1 MLKGETEMNLFGK
14 KFALV
19 LALIAVLAMAGS
31 ALAADVT
38 DESSLRRQVK
48 TGGEITLTGDIKL
61 TGSGDDGAI
70 NITKDTVLDLNGHT
84 LSRTS
89 GEAGNTFVIIVENGA
104 TLTINDG
111 SNGSGK
117 IVSTNTHDDAD
128 TQGYSRVIKIGS
140 STFNNGGGTGGTVV
154 MNGGNLQSA
163 PVTNPAPD
171 AWGGYGVVL
180 YADGSADADKTGI
193 DVTFIMNGGKIEA
206 GWSGIVVFGT
216 GCKVTVNGGEIIAP
230 GYAIA
235 GNGNGNNNGTMINI
249 NGGALTSEKDVAIYH
264 PQGGVMTVSGGTI
277 TGQDGIQMVGG
288 ELNITG
294 GTIRAIGKYSAT
306 YEKNDDGS
314 ILGGAALSILSRA
327 NYVGRLV
334 VNISG
339 TPVLESKNGN
349 AIAEATVNN
358 ATNEDKFEKLT
369 IAGGT
374 FTGAANQAAIATC
387 FAEPGDITITA
398 GTFSSDIK
406 DIFPYDQDAF
416 SNIEIAEDNG
426 KFYVVIHSESIS
438 LPATKEMTVGTSERL
453 EVTFTPENTTETTL
467 TWSSSDGSIV
477 TVDGNG
483 IVTAVSVGTA
493 DITATAENGK
503 TATCNVTVIAGA
515 PQHSSGGGGGCSAGF
530 GALALLA
537 AVPLMFRRK
546 K

>member
-1 MLKGETEMNLFGK
+1 MPKGETEMNLFGK

-38 DESSLRRQVK
+38 DETSLRQQVE

-70 NITKDTVLDLNGHT
+70 NITKDTVLDLNGHM

-89 GEAGNTFVIIVENGA
+89 DEAGNTFVIIVKDEA
-104 TLTINDG
+104 TLTINDS
-111 SNGSGK
+111 SNGNGK
-117 IVSTNTHDDAD
+117 IVSTNNNENAAN
-128 TQGYSRVIKIGS
+128 GYARVVRIGS
-140 STFNNGGGTGGTVV
+140 SAYEKGDGTGGSVI
-154 MNGGNLQSA
+154 MNGGSIISTR
-163 PVTNPAPD
+163 VTDPKPN

-180 YADGSADADKTGI
+180 YAQNSSVQDAEPI
-193 DVTFIMNGGKIEA
+193 DVNFTMNGGKIDGGWA
-206 GWSGIVVFGT
+206 GVAAFGT
-216 GCKVTVNGGEIIAP
+216 SCKVTVNGGEIIAP

-264 PQGGVMTVSGGTI
+264 PQDGVMTVSGGTI
-277 TGQDGIQMVGG
+277 TGQDGIQMIGG

-294 GTIRAIGKYSAT
+294 GTIRAIGEYSPT

-327 NYVGRLV
+327 GYVGHLV

-339 TPVLESKNGN
+339 TPTLESKNGN

-358 ATNEDKFEKLT
+358 DKNEDHFEKLA

-374 FTGAANQAAIATC
+374 FTGAANQAAIATY
-387 FAEPGDITITA
+387 FAKPGDITITA
-398 GTFSSDIK
+398 GTFSSDIRE
-406 DIFPYDQDAF
+406 IFPEDPEAF
-416 SNIEIAEDNG
+416 GDIEIAENNG

>member
-1 MLKGETEMNLFGK
+1 MNLFGK

-38 DESSLRRQVK
+38 DEISLRQQVE

-61 TGSGDDGAI
+61 TGSGDARAI
-70 NITKDTVLDLNGHT
+70 NITKDTVLDLNGHM

-104 TLTINDG
+104 RLTINDS
-111 SNGSGK
+111 SNGNGK

-128 TQGYSRVIKIGS
+128 TKGYSRVIKIGS

-154 MNGGNLQSA
+154 MSGGNLQSA
-163 PVTNPAPD
+163 PVTKPASN

-180 YADGSADADKTGI
+180 YADGSAAPDKTGI

-206 GWSGIVVFGT
+206 GWSGITVFGT

-264 PQGGVMTVSGGTI
+264 PQAGVMTVSGGTI
-277 TGQDGIQMVGG
+277 TGQDGIQMIGG

-387 FAEPGDITITA
+387 FAEPGDIRITA
-398 GTFSSDIK
+398 GTFSSDIREIFQDPEAFG
-406 DIFPYDQDAF
+406 DID
-416 SNIEIAEDNG
+416 IAENNG

>member
-1 MLKGETEMNLFGK
+1 MNLFGK

-38 DESSLRRQVK
+38 DEISLRQQVK
-48 TGGEITLTGDIKL
+48 TGGEITLTRDIEL
-61 TGSGDDGAI
+61 TGSGDNGAL
-70 NITKDTVLDLNGHT
+70 NITKDTVLDLNGHM

-89 GEAGNTFVIIVENGA
+89 DEAGNTFVIIVKDEA
-104 TLTINDG
+104 TLTINDS
-111 SNGSGK
+111 SNGNGK
-117 IVSTNTHDDAD
+117 IVSTNNNENAAN
-128 TQGYSRVIKIGS
+128 GYARVVRIGS
-140 STFNNGGGTGGTVV
+140 SAYEKGDGTGGSVI
-154 MNGGNLQSA
+154 MNGGSIISTRVA
-163 PVTNPAPD
+163 DPKPD

-180 YADGSADADKTGI
+180 YAQNSSFQDAEPIAVNFT
-193 DVTFIMNGGKIEA
+193 MNGGKIDGGWA
-206 GWSGIVVFGT
+206 GVAAFGT
-216 GCKVTVNGGEIIAP
+216 SCKVTVNGGEIIAP

-264 PQGGVMTVSGGTI
+264 PQDGVMTVSGGTI

-294 GTIRAIGKYSAT
+294 GTIRAIGEYSPT
-306 YEKNDDGS
+306 YGKDDDGS

-327 NYVGRLV
+327 DYVGHIV

-398 GTFSSDIK
+398 GTFSSDIRE
-406 DIFPYDQDAF
+406 IFQDPEAF
-416 SNIEIAEDNG
+416 GDIEIAENNG

-515 PQHSSGGGGGCSAGF
+515 PQHSSGGGGCSAGF

>member
-1 MLKGETEMNLFGK
+1 MNLFGK

-38 DESSLRRQVK
+38 DEISLRQQVE
-48 TGGEITLTGDIKL
+48 TGGEITLTGDIEL

-89 GEAGNTFVIIVENGA
+89 DEADYTFVIIVKDEA
-104 TLTINDG
+104 KLTINDS
-111 SNGSGK
+111 SNGNGK
-117 IVSTNTHDDAD
+117 IVSTNNNENAAN
-128 TQGYSRVIKIGS
+128 GYARVVRIGS
-140 STFNNGGGTGGTVV
+140 SAYEKGDGTGGSVI
-154 MNGGNLQSA
+154 MNGGSIISTR
-163 PVTNPAPD
+163 VTDPKPN

-180 YADGSADADKTGI
+180 YAQNSSVQDAEPI
-193 DVTFIMNGGKIEA
+193 DVNFTMNGGKVDGGWA
-206 GWSGIVVFGT
+206 GVTVFGT
-216 GCKVTVNGGEIIAP
+216 SCKVTVNGGEIIAP

-264 PQGGVMTVSGGTI
+264 PQDGVMTVSGGTI

-327 NYVGRLV
+327 DYVGDIV

-349 AIAEATVNN
+349 AIAEAIVNN
-358 ATNEDKFEKLT
+358 ATGENKFKELT

-374 FTGAANQAAIATC
+374 FTGAANQAAIATHL
-387 FAEPGDITITA
+387 AKPGDITITA
-398 GTFSSDIK
+398 GTFSSDIRE
-406 DIFPYDQDAF
+406 IFPEDPEAF
-416 SNIEIAEDNG
+416 GDIEIAENNG

-493 DITATAENGK
+493 DITATAENGN

>member
-38 DESSLRRQVK
+38 DETSLRQQVE

-70 NITKDTVLDLNGHT
+70 NITKDTVLDLNGHM

-89 GEAGNTFVIIVENGA
+89 DEAGNTFVIIVKDEA
-104 TLTINDG
+104 TLTINDS
-111 SNGSGK
+111 SNGNGK
-117 IVSTNTHDDAD
+117 IVSTNNNENAAN
-128 TQGYSRVIKIGS
+128 GYARVVRIGS
-140 STFNNGGGTGGTVV
+140 SAYEKGDGTGGSVI
-154 MNGGNLQSA
+154 MNGGSIISTRVA
-163 PVTNPAPD
+163 DPKPD

-180 YADGSADADKTGI
+180 YAQNSSFQDAEPIAVNFT
-193 DVTFIMNGGKIEA
+193 MNGGKIDGGWA
-206 GWSGIVVFGT
+206 GVAAFGT
-216 GCKVTVNGGEIIAP
+216 SCKVTVNGGEIIAP

-387 FAEPGDITITA
+387 FAKPGDIRITA
-398 GTFSSDIK
+398 GTFSSDIRE
-406 DIFPYDQDAF
+406 IFQDPEAF
-416 SNIEIAEDNG
+416 GDIEIAENNG

>member
-1 MLKGETEMNLFGK
+1 MNLFGK

-38 DESSLRRQVK
+38 DETSLRQQVE
-48 TGGEITLTGDIKL
+48 TGGEITLTGDIEL
-61 TGSGDDGAI
+61 TGSGDERAI

-89 GEAGNTFVIIVENGA
+89 DEADYTFVIIVKDEA
-104 TLTINDG
+104 TLTINDS
-111 SNGSGK
+111 SNGNGK
-117 IVSTNTHDDAD
+117 IVSTNNNENAAN
-128 TQGYSRVIKIGS
+128 GYARVVRIGS
-140 STFNNGGGTGGTVV
+140 SAYEKGDGTGGSVI
-154 MNGGNLQSA
+154 MNGGSIISTR
-163 PVTNPAPD
+163 VTDPKPN

-180 YADGSADADKTGI
+180 YAQNSSVQDAEPI
-193 DVTFIMNGGKIEA
+193 DVNFTMNGGKVDGGWA
-206 GWSGIVVFGT
+206 GVTVFGT
-216 GCKVTVNGGEIIAP
+216 SCKVTVNGGEIIAP

-264 PQGGVMTVSGGTI
+264 PQDGVMTVSGGTI

-327 NYVGRLV
+327 DYVGHLV

-339 TPVLESKNGN
+339 TPTLESKNGN

-358 ATNEDKFEKLT
+358 DENEDHFEKLT

-374 FTGAANQAAIATC
+374 FTGAANQAAIATY
-387 FAEPGDITITA
+387 FAKPRDITITA
-398 GTFSSDIK
+398 GTFSSDIRK
-406 DIFPYDQDAF
+406 IFPAYPEAF
-416 SNIEIAEDNG
+416 GDIEIAENNG

-493 DITATAENGK
+493 DITATAENGN

>member
-38 DESSLRRQVK
+38 DEISLRQQVK
-48 TGGEITLTGDIKL
+48 TGGEITLTRDIEL
-61 TGSGDDGAI
+61 RGSGDDVAI

-89 GEAGNTFVIIVENGA
+89 DEADYTFVIIVKDEA
-104 TLTINDG
+104 TLTINDS
-111 SNGSGK
+111 SNGNGK
-117 IVSTNTHDDAD
+117 IVSTNNNENAAN
-128 TQGYSRVIKIGS
+128 GYARVVRIGS
-140 STFNNGGGTGGTVV
+140 SAYEKGDGTGGSVI
-154 MNGGNLQSA
+154 MNGGSIISTR
-163 PVTNPAPD
+163 VTDPKPN

-180 YADGSADADKTGI
+180 YAQNSSVQDAEPI
-193 DVTFIMNGGKIEA
+193 DVNFTMNGGKVDGGWA
-206 GWSGIVVFGT
+206 GVAVFGT
-216 GCKVTVNGGEIIAP
+216 SCKVTVNGGEIIAP

-235 GNGNGNNNGTMINI
+235 GNGNGNNNGTTINI

-264 PQGGVMTVSGGTI
+264 PQDGVMTVSGGTI

-288 ELNITG
+288 KLNITG
-294 GTIRAIGKYSAT
+294 GTIRAIGAYSPT
-306 YEKNDDGS
+306 YGKDDDGS

-327 NYVGRLV
+327 DYVGHLV

-339 TPVLESKNGN
+339 TPTLESKNGN

-358 ATNEDKFEKLT
+358 DENEDHFETLT

-374 FTGAANQAAIATC
+374 FTGAANQAAIATY
-387 FAEPGDITITA
+387 FAKPGDIRITA
-398 GTFSSDIK
+398 GTFSSDIRK
-406 DIFPYDQDAF
+406 IFPEHPEAF
-416 SNIEIAEDNG
+416 GDIKIAENNG

-493 DITATAENGK
+493 DITATAENGN

-515 PQHSSGGGGGCSAGF
+515 PQHSSGSGGGCSAGF

>member
-1 MLKGETEMNLFGK
+1 MNLFGK

-38 DESSLRRQVK
+38 DETSLRQQVE
-48 TGGEITLTGDIKL
+48 TGGEITLTGDIEL
-61 TGSGDDGAI
+61 TGSGDERAI

-89 GEAGNTFVIIVENGA
+89 DEADYTFVIIVQNDA
-104 TLTINDG
+104 TLTINDS
-111 SNGSGK
+111 SNGNGK
-117 IVSTNTHDDAD
+117 IVSKNTHDDAD
-128 TQGYSRVIKIGS
+128 TKGYSRVIKIGS

-206 GWSGIVVFGT
+206 GWSGIAVFGT

-369 IAGGT
+369 IAG
-374 FTGAANQAAIATC
+374 
-387 FAEPGDITITA
+387 
-398 GTFSSDIK
+398 
-406 DIFPYDQDAF
+406 
-416 SNIEIAEDNG
+416 
-426 KFYVVIHSESIS
+426 
-438 LPATKEMTVGTSERL
+438 
-453 EVTFTPENTTETTL
+453 
-467 TWSSSDGSIV
+467 
-477 TVDGNG
+477 
-483 IVTAVSVGTA
+483 
-493 DITATAENGK
+493 
-503 TATCNVTVIAGA
+503 
-515 PQHSSGGGGGCSAGF
+515 
-530 GALALLA
+530 
-537 AVPLMFRRK
+537 
-546 K
+546 

>member
-1 MLKGETEMNLFGK
+1 MNLFKK

-19 LALIAVLAMAGS
+19 LALIAALALAGS

-38 DESSLRRQVK
+38 DESSLRQQVE

-70 NITKDTVLDLNGHT
+70 NITKDTVLDLNGHM

-89 GEAGNTFVIIVENGA
+89 DEAGNTFVIIVKDEA
-104 TLTINDG
+104 TLTINDS
-111 SNGSGK
+111 SNGNGK
-117 IVSTNTHDDAD
+117 IVSTNNNDENAAN
-128 TQGYSRVIKIGS
+128 GYARVVRIGS
-140 STFNNGGGTGGTVV
+140 SAYEKGDGTGGSVI
-154 MNGGNLQSA
+154 MNGGSIISTR
-163 PVTNPAPD
+163 VTDPKPN

-180 YADGSADADKTGI
+180 YAQNSSFQDAEPIAVNFT
-193 DVTFIMNGGKIEA
+193 MNGGKIDGGWA
-206 GWSGIVVFGT
+206 GVAAFGT
-216 GCKVTVNGGEIIAP
+216 SCKVTVNGGEIIAP

-235 GNGNGNNNGTMINI
+235 GNGSGNNNGTMINI

-306 YEKNDDGS
+306 YKKNDDGS

-387 FAEPGDITITA
+387 FAKPGDITITA
-398 GTFSSDIK
+398 GTFSSNIK
-406 DIFPYDQDAF
+406 DIFPDDQDAF

-438 LPATKEMTVGTSERL
+438 LPATKEMTVGTSETL

>member
-38 DESSLRRQVK
+38 DEISLRQQAK
-48 TGGEITLTGDIKL
+48 TGGAITLTGDIEL
-61 TGSGDDGAI
+61 TGSGDDGAL
-70 NITKDTVLDLNGHT
+70 NITKDTVLDLNGHM

-89 GEAGNTFVIIVENGA
+89 GEAGNTFVIIVKDKA
-104 TLTINDG
+104 TLTINDS
-111 SNGSGK
+111 SNGNGK
-117 IVSTNTHDDAD
+117 IVSTNNNENAAN
-128 TQGYSRVIKIGS
+128 GYARVVRIGS
-140 STFNNGGGTGGTVV
+140 SAYQKGDGTGGYVI
-154 MNGGNLQSA
+154 MNGGSIISTRVADPKPN
-163 PVTNPAPD
+163 

-180 YADGSADADKTGI
+180 YAQNSSVQDAEPI
-193 DVTFIMNGGKIEA
+193 DVNFTMNGGKIDGGWA
-206 GWSGIVVFGT
+206 GVAAFGT
-216 GCKVTVNGGEIIAP
+216 SCKVTVNGGEIIAP

-264 PQGGVMTVSGGTI
+264 PQDGVMTVSGGTI
-277 TGQDGIQMVGG
+277 TGQDGIQMIGG

-294 GTIRAIGKYSAT
+294 GTIRAIGEYSET
-306 YEKNDDGS
+306 YVKDEDGS

-327 NYVGRLV
+327 DYVGNIV

-349 AIAEATVNN
+349 AIAEATVSTDENH
-358 ATNEDKFEKLT
+358 FEKLT

-374 FTGAANQAAIATC
+374 FIGAANQAAIATY
-387 FAEPGDITITA
+387 FAVPEDIKITA
-398 GTFSSDIK
+398 GTFSSDIRE
-406 DIFPYDQDAF
+406 IFPDPEAF
-416 SNIEIAEDNG
+416 GDIEIAENNG

-438 LPATKEMTVGTSERL
+438 LPATKEMTVGTSETL

-467 TWSSSDGSIV
+467 TWSSSDESIV
-477 TVDGNG
+477 TVDDNG
-483 IVTAVSVGTA
+483 IVTAASVGTA

-503 TATCNVTVIAGA
+503 TATCRVTVIAGA
-515 PQHSSGGGGGCSAGF
+515 PQHSSGGGGCSAGF

>member
-19 LALIAVLAMAGS
+19 LALIAVFAMAGS

-38 DESSLRRQVK
+38 DEISLRQQAK
-48 TGGEITLTGDIKL
+48 KGGEITLTGDIEL
-61 TGSGDDGAI
+61 NGHGDDGAL
-70 NITKDTVLDLNGHT
+70 NITKNTVLDLNGHM

-89 GEAGNTFVIIVENGA
+89 DEADNTFVIIVKDEA
-104 TLTINDG
+104 TLTINDS
-111 SNGSGK
+111 SNGNGK
-117 IVSTNTHDDAD
+117 IVSTNNNENAAN
-128 TQGYSRVIKIGS
+128 GYARVVRIGS
-140 STFNNGGGTGGTVV
+140 SAYQKGNGTGGYVI
-154 MNGGNLQSA
+154 MNGGSIISTRVADPKPN
-163 PVTNPAPD
+163 

-180 YADGSADADKTGI
+180 YAQNSSFQDVEPI
-193 DVTFIMNGGKIEA
+193 DVNFTMNGGKIDGGWA
-206 GWSGIVVFGT
+206 GVAAFGT
-216 GCKVTVNGGEIIAP
+216 SCKVTVNGGEIIAP

-264 PQGGVMTVSGGTI
+264 PQDGVMTVSGGTI
-277 TGQDGIQMVGG
+277 TGQDGIQMIGG
-288 ELNITG
+288 KLNITG
-294 GTIRAIGKYSAT
+294 GTIRAIGEYSPT
-306 YEKNDDGS
+306 YKKNDDGS

-327 NYVGRLV
+327 DYVGNIV

-358 ATNEDKFEKLT
+358 ATGENKFEKLT
-369 IAGGT
+369 IGGGT
-374 FTGAANQAAIATC
+374 FTGAASLPAIATR

-398 GTFSSDIK
+398 GTFSSDIRE
-406 DIFPYDQDAF
+406 IFPKDPEAF
-416 SNIEIAEDNG
+416 GDIDIAENNG

-438 LPATKEMTVGTSERL
+438 LPATKEITVGTSERL

-467 TWSSSDGSIV
+467 TWSSSDESIV
-477 TVDGNG
+477 TVDDNG

-503 TATCNVTVIAGA
+503 TATCRVTVIAGS
-515 PQHSSGGGGGCSAGF
+515 PQHSSGGGGCSAGF

>member
-38 DESSLRRQVK
+38 DEISLRQQVK
-48 TGGEITLTGDIKL
+48 TGGEITLTRDIEL
-61 TGSGDDGAI
+61 TGSGDNGAL
-70 NITKDTVLDLNGHT
+70 NITKDTVLDLNGHM

-89 GEAGNTFVIIVENGA
+89 DEAGNTFVIIVKDEA
-104 TLTINDG
+104 TLTINDS
-111 SNGSGK
+111 SNGNGK
-117 IVSTNTHDDAD
+117 IVSTNNNENAAN
-128 TQGYSRVIKIGS
+128 GYARVVRIGS
-140 STFNNGGGTGGTVV
+140 SAYEKGDGTGGSVI
-154 MNGGNLQSA
+154 MNGGSIISTRVA
-163 PVTNPAPD
+163 DPKPD

-180 YADGSADADKTGI
+180 YAQNSSFQDAEPIAVNFT
-193 DVTFIMNGGKIEA
+193 MNGGKIDGGWA
-206 GWSGIVVFGT
+206 GVAAFGT
-216 GCKVTVNGGEIIAP
+216 SCKVTVNGGEIIAP

-264 PQGGVMTVSGGTI
+264 PQDGVMTVSGGTI

-294 GTIRAIGKYSAT
+294 GTIRAIGEYSPT
-306 YEKNDDGS
+306 YGKDDDGS

-327 NYVGRLV
+327 DYVGHIV

-398 GTFSSDIK
+398 GTFSSDIRE
-406 DIFPYDQDAF
+406 IFQDPEAF
-416 SNIEIAEDNG
+416 GDIEIAENNG

>member
-38 DESSLRRQVK
+38 DEISLRQQVK
-48 TGGEITLTGDIKL
+48 TGGEITLTRDIEL
-61 TGSGDDGAI
+61 RGSGDDGAL
-70 NITKDTVLDLNGHT
+70 NITKNTVLDLNGHM

-89 GEAGNTFVIIVENGA
+89 DEAGNTFVIIVKDEA
-104 TLTINDG
+104 TLTINDS
-111 SNGSGK
+111 SNGNGK
-117 IVSTNTHDDAD
+117 IVSTNNNENAAN
-128 TQGYSRVIKIGS
+128 GYARVVRIGS
-140 STFNNGGGTGGTVV
+140 SAYEKGDGTGGSVI
-154 MNGGNLQSA
+154 MNGGSIISTRVA
-163 PVTNPAPD
+163 DPKPD

-180 YADGSADADKTGI
+180 YAQNSSFQDAEPIAVNFT
-193 DVTFIMNGGKIEA
+193 MNGGKIDGGWA
-206 GWSGIVVFGT
+206 GVAAFGT
-216 GCKVTVNGGEIIAP
+216 SCKVTVNGGEIIAP

-264 PQGGVMTVSGGTI
+264 PQDGVMTVSGGTI
-277 TGQDGIQMVGG
+277 TGQDGIQMIGG
-288 ELNITG
+288 KLNITG
-294 GTIRAIGKYSAT
+294 GTIRAIGAYSPT
-306 YEKNDDGS
+306 YEKDDDGS

-327 NYVGRLV
+327 DYVGHLV

-339 TPVLESKNGN
+339 TPTLESKNGN

-358 ATNEDKFEKLT
+358 DENEDHFEKLT

-374 FTGAANQAAIATC
+374 FTGAANQAAIATY
-387 FAEPGDITITA
+387 FAKPEDITITA
-398 GTFSSDIK
+398 GTFSSNIK

-453 EVTFTPENTTETTL
+453 EVTFTPGNTTETTL

>member
-38 DESSLRRQVK
+38 DEISLRQQVE
-48 TGGEITLTGDIKL
+48 TGGEITLTGDIEL

-89 GEAGNTFVIIVENGA
+89 DEADYTFVIIVKDEA
-104 TLTINDG
+104 KLTINDS
-111 SNGSGK
+111 SNGNGK
-117 IVSTNTHDDAD
+117 IVSTNNNENAAN
-128 TQGYSRVIKIGS
+128 GYARVVRIGS
-140 STFNNGGGTGGTVV
+140 SAYEKGDGTGGSVI
-154 MNGGNLQSA
+154 MNGGSIISTR
-163 PVTNPAPD
+163 VTDPKPN

-180 YADGSADADKTGI
+180 YAQNSSVQDAEPI
-193 DVTFIMNGGKIEA
+193 DVNFTMNGGKVDGGWA
-206 GWSGIVVFGT
+206 GVTVFGT
-216 GCKVTVNGGEIIAP
+216 SCKVTVNGGEIIAP

-264 PQGGVMTVSGGTI
+264 PQDGVMTVSGGTI

-327 NYVGRLV
+327 DYVGDIV

-349 AIAEATVNN
+349 AIAEAIVNN
-358 ATNEDKFEKLT
+358 ATGENKFKELT

-374 FTGAANQAAIATC
+374 FTGAANQAAIATHL
-387 FAEPGDITITA
+387 AKPGDITITA
-398 GTFSSDIK
+398 GTFSSDIRE
-406 DIFPYDQDAF
+406 IFPEDPEAF
-416 SNIEIAEDNG
+416 GDIEIAENNG

-493 DITATAENGK
+493 DITATAENGN

>member
-38 DESSLRRQVK
+38 DETSLRQQVK

-70 NITKDTVLDLNGHT
+70 NITKNTVLDLNGHM

-89 GEAGNTFVIIVENGA
+89 DEAGNTFVIIVKDEA
-104 TLTINDG
+104 TLTINDS
-111 SNGSGK
+111 SNGNGK
-117 IVSTNTHDDAD
+117 IVSTNNNENAAN
-128 TQGYSRVIKIGS
+128 GYARVVRIGS
-140 STFNNGGGTGGTVV
+140 SAYEKGDGTGGSVI
-154 MNGGNLQSA
+154 MNGGSIISTRVA
-163 PVTNPAPD
+163 DPKPD

-180 YADGSADADKTGI
+180 YAQNSSFQDAEPIAVNFT
-193 DVTFIMNGGKIEA
+193 MNGGKIDGGWA
-206 GWSGIVVFGT
+206 GVAAFGT
-216 GCKVTVNGGEIIAP
+216 SCKVTVNGGEIIAP

-264 PQGGVMTVSGGTI
+264 PQNGVMTVSGGTI
-277 TGQDGIQMVGG
+277 TGQDGIQMIGG

-294 GTIRAIGKYSAT
+294 GTIRAIGEYSPT
-306 YEKNDDGS
+306 YGKNDDGS

-358 ATNEDKFEKLT
+358 ATNEDKFEKLA

-374 FTGAANQAAIATC
+374 FTGAANRAAIATC

-398 GTFSSDIK
+398 GTFSSDIREIFK
-406 DIFPYDQDAF
+406 DPEAF
-416 SNIEIAEDNG
+416 GDIEIAENNG

-438 LPATKEMTVGTSERL
+438 LPATKEMTVGTSETL

-503 TATCNVTVIAGA
+503 TATCNVTVIASA